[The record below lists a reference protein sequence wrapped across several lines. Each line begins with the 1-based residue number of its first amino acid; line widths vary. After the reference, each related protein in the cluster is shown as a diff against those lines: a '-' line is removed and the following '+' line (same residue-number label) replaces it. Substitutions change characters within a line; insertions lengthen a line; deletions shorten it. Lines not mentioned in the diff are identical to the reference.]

1 MKRPLCK
8 TLLENDQSCGLELKG
23 VEDYAETIRQAERH
37 VLKGFCIRHDFHD
50 IPDED
55 QQALAEIARAELAKK

>member
-8 TLLENDQSCGLELKG
+8 ILVENDQPCGKELKG
-23 VEDYAETIRQAERH
+23 LEAHAETIRQAERH
-37 VLKGFCIRHDFHD
+37 VPKGFCIRHDFHA